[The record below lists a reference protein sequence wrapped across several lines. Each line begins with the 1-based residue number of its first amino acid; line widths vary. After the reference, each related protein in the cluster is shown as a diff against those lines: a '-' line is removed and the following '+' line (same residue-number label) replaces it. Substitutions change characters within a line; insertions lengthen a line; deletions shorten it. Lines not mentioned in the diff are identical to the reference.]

1 MKKSGY
7 INEKW
12 RCVNMNN
19 QELNTELYKQLL
31 AEQEIYRIWLMKQTP
46 SEILRHAYEYSVRE
60 DILMVLE
67 NNDLSSKQAEAFL
80 KSSKILDEI
89 FHEIEKR
96 ETNYMDAVLDSI
108 INRANKLLLQQEMSL
123 KLFNLPV
130 YPYSLEYAN
139 RHLELELFQSSH
151 KANIDCRDAIESAI
165 ADNYHNNILGK
176 AAVKQVVGR
185 FGYDRVFYVLANT
198 VLYKLED
205 GRISSN
211 NKAWAK
217 TILDNADKNLENYD
231 YNVEF
236 IIDHCNPGLVDLFL
250 TEVRN
255 DYLLTL
261 PLNQEDIVKEAQRLL
276 NKFLAIQEP
285 NSPGGTQYM
294 VQISQDFLCRAS
306 SEDQARL
313 VALLPF
319 QSFSLS
325 MLKDRK
331 GIFAFID
338 KTEDRN
344 KSLNHVSLSDKLK
357 VKTNRNVTAKKK
369 EEKKIDKEI

>member
-46 SEILRHAYEYSVRE
+46 SEILRHAYEYSE
-60 DILMVLE
+60 
-67 NNDLSSKQAEAFL
+67 
-80 KSSKILDEI
+80 
-89 FHEIEKR
+89 
-96 ETNYMDAVLDSI
+96 
-108 INRANKLLLQQEMSL
+108 
-123 KLFNLPV
+123 
-130 YPYSLEYAN
+130 
-139 RHLELELFQSSH
+139 
-151 KANIDCRDAIESAI
+151 
-165 ADNYHNNILGK
+165 
-176 AAVKQVVGR
+176 
-185 FGYDRVFYVLANT
+185 
-198 VLYKLED
+198 
-205 GRISSN
+205 
-211 NKAWAK
+211 
-217 TILDNADKNLENYD
+217 
-231 YNVEF
+231 
-236 IIDHCNPGLVDLFL
+236 
-250 TEVRN
+250 
-255 DYLLTL
+255 
-261 PLNQEDIVKEAQRLL
+261 
-276 NKFLAIQEP
+276 
-285 NSPGGTQYM
+285 GTQYM
-294 VQISQDFLCRAS
+294 VQISQDFLYRAS

-331 GIFAFID
+331 GVFAFID

-357 VKTNRNVTAKKK
+357 VKTSRNVTAKKK

>member
-1 MKKSGY
+1 
-7 INEKW
+7 
-12 RCVNMNN
+12 MNN

-89 FHEIEKR
+89 FHEFEKR

-198 VLYKLED
+198 VLNKLED
-205 GRISSN
+205 GRISNN

-255 DYLLTL
+255 EYLLTL

-357 VKTNRNVTAKKK
+357 VKTIRNTTSKQKN
-369 EEKKIDKEI
+369 EKEI